1 MSKLTESNVKYFFR
15 VGKQVFVAVD
25 VCRVNTFYFL
35 ESVVDTTAVVQM
47 RAVLELVSVPR
58 CYWQDFDVV
67 LDFAI
72 EKLEKFIEKKG
83 RGNNGGSSV
92 KDEAIALESLG
103 ATAKLIQALYYG
115 DIKAHLAGTQGARKS
130 AKTASY
136 DNDVFTHTAS
146 TRTAGGAV

>member
-1 MSKLTESNVKYFFR
+1 
-15 VGKQVFVAVD
+15 
-25 VCRVNTFYFL
+25 
-35 ESVVDTTAVVQM
+35 M

-58 CYWQDFDVV
+58 CYRQDFDVV

-72 EKLEKFIEKKG
+72 EKLEKFIEEKG

-103 ATAKLIQALYYG
+103 TTAKLILALYYG
-115 DIKAHLAGTQGARKS
+115 DIKAHLAGTQGACKS